1 MYIKNVCL
9 ERKKEVCIMEKKEK
23 VNEIMINYE
32 GYEVVSFCKRIRSS
46 KRVTIEITLEPVED
60 ADPE

>member
-1 MYIKNVCL
+1 MNN
-9 ERKKEVCIMEKKEK
+9 EEK
-23 VNEIMINYE
+23 VNEFKINYE
-32 GYEVVSFCKRIRSS
+32 GYYLVSFNKRISRSS

>member
-1 MYIKNVCL
+1 
-9 ERKKEVCIMEKKEK
+9 MEKKEK

>member
-9 ERKKEVCIMEKKEK
+9 ERKEDYIMMNNEK
-23 VNEIMINYE
+23 VNELTIKYE
-32 GYEVVSFCKRIRSS
+32 GYEVVSFCKRISRSS
-46 KRVTIEITLEPVED
+46 NRVTIEITLEPVED